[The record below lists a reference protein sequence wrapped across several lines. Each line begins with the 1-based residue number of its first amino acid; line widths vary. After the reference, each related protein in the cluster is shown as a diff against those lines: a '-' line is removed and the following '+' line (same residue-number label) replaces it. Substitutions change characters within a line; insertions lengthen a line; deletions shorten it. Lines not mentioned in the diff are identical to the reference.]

1 MLLQHHISLRKPK
14 GDPFLSHPQ
23 RKEKHFQ
30 RFRFLWPW
38 HTKTFWLLLACDDLV
53 KMQSVQWHVGPLQY
67 THTCVCVCIHIYIS
81 IHTYVNMCIY
91 TYVRACICVYVYTHM
106 CVYKCIS
113 VYRHMCVHICI
124 YTIHIHVHCL
134 TSPIEVFSPLPKLIL
149 YPLSCYSTF
158 LASTSMCLPASCLC

>member
-38 HTKTFWLLLACDDLV
+38 HTKTFWLLLACDDLM

-67 THTCVCVCIHIYIS
+67 THTCVCVCIHIYINVYLY
-81 IHTYVNMCIY
+81 ID
-91 TYVRACICVYVYTHM
+91 ICVYIFAYTH
-106 CVYKCIS
+106 
-113 VYRHMCVHICI
+113 
-124 YTIHIHVHCL
+124 IHIYVHCL
-134 TSPIEVFSPLPKLIL
+134 TSPVEVFSPLPKLII

>member
-38 HTKTFWLLLACDDLV
+38 HTKTFWLLLACDDLM

-91 TYVRACICVYVYTHM
+91 AYIRACTCVHIYTHM
-106 CVYKCIS
+106 CVYICIC

-124 YTIHIHVHCL
+124 YTYTYICTHTHISSRSVF
-134 TSPIEVFSPLPKLIL
+134 TTPKVNNIPIKLLLHI
-149 YPLSCYSTF
+149 PGF
-158 LASTSMCLPASCLC
+158 H